1 MEGAPSC
8 WPRGRRRQPPADA
21 AESGGLCLEGQ
32 RAARRTARPQ
42 PASLLSNRHYPLG
55 KAKALPLAKAAPS
68 SPLRTLGVD
77 SHRPTWWVGDPPP
90 ACGRH
95 ARLCWS
101 AARSSLRLA
110 RAPAWRPPRRLPT
123 RLRPLPTR
131 LRPLSPQPVLS
142 PVITP
147 RTPFPTEALGP
158 RGGRCGLE
166 RLVSLGCGD
175 PPLKRAL
182 TPGAVLWGGG
192 ALSPHG
198 EHSAAGSQTPLGSA
212 HGGPRQPG
220 VLPAEQLRSPHWDSK
235 QIDWLFELLSH
246 KTAPQTAPRW
256 REAHATGRRG
266 SGSERGASPS
276 PPPGVPAPAGAATEG
291 PAVHPAP
298 SSSPHLT
305 AFPSPST
312 ALLPGARPPLTRLLF
327 PSPSSISP
335 THRSCQVS
343 LQTVFT
349 RGLKSQIVLVCRFVS
364 SGSPLDAQ
372 P

>member
-1 MEGAPSC
+1 MGKQKLFLWQRLPLPHPCGRSVWTVTAPHGGWGTPPHSL
-8 WPRGRRRQPPADA
+8 QPPCPSLLVGSTVISAT
-21 AESGGLCLEGQ
+21 GQ
-32 RAARRTARPQ
+32 GPCVETA
-42 PASLLSNRHYPLG
+42 PASADP
-55 KAKALPLAKAAPS
+55 APV
-68 SPLRTLGVD
+68 P
-77 SHRPTWWVGDPPP
+77 
-90 ACGRH
+90 
-95 ARLCWS
+95 
-101 AARSSLRLA
+101 
-110 RAPAWRPPRRLPT
+110 
-123 RLRPLPTR
+123 
-131 LRPLSPQPVLS
+131 SPQPVLS

-147 RTPFPTEALGP
+147 WTPFPTEALGP

-182 TPGAVLWGGG
+182 TPGAALWGGC

-198 EHSAAGSQTPLGSA
+198 EHSAAGSQTPLGSP